1 MSVLVCSVVALCDSL
16 LELWGTS
23 FYRALSSESRQ
34 ASDNDASLTR
44 QSTANCACRAGSAR
58 QTLAHARH
66 RS

>member
-1 MSVLVCSVVALCDSL
+1 MSVLVCSVVARCDSL

-23 FYRALSSESRQ
+23 LYRAFSSESRQ

-44 QSTANCACRAGSAR
+44 QSTANCACHAGSAR